1 MAIGI
6 VSEIKFNV
14 TKTSK
19 KGAEY
24 TVTQLSFFTEA
35 GGKKTESCFSDC
47 AYAEVLK
54 GLAPGDKIEA
64 TYVKNGEYFNLTDV
78 KLLEKGDGVA
88 PSFGGAGKASSTA
101 GAKAAYGGKDPEVQA
116 AIIRQNALTNAVHF
130 VTSAPVSASL
140 VVKGS
145 ASPST
150 DFLADL
156 VINIAHKFEG
166 YTSGR
171 VAEEKLTG
179 TVDVVTTTQPTS
191 IPE

>member
-6 VSEIKFNV
+6 VSEVKFNV

-19 KGAEY
+19 KGADY

-35 GGKKTESCFSDC
+35 GGKKTENCFSDC
-47 AYAEVLK
+47 AYAGVLK
-54 GLAPGDKIEA
+54 ELAPGDKIEA
-64 TYVKNGEYFNLTDV
+64 VYVKNGEYFNLTDV
-78 KLLEKGDGVA
+78 KLLEKGNGVA
-88 PSFGGAGKASSTA
+88 PSFGGGGTPSAGGGKP
-101 GAKAAYGGKDPEVQA
+101 AYGGKDPEVQA

-130 VTSAPVSASL
+130 VTSDGVIAILAPKSKIPEV
-140 VVKGS
+140 
-145 ASPST
+145 

-156 VINIAHKFEG
+156 VLSIARKFEG

-179 TVDVVTTTQPTS
+179 TVDVVSTSQPTS

>member
-6 VSEIKFNV
+6 VGEVKFNV
-14 TKTSK
+14 QKTSK
-19 KGAEY
+19 KGDPY

-35 GGKKTESCFSDC
+35 GGKKTENCFSDC
-47 AYAEVLK
+47 SFAAVLK
-54 GLAPGDKIEA
+54 DLAPGDKIEA

-78 KLLEKGDGVA
+78 KLLEKGNGVA
-88 PSFGGAGKASSTA
+88 PTFGGSTPAAGSS
-101 GAKAAYGGKDPEVQA
+101 KPAYGGKDPEVQA

-130 VTSAPVSASL
+130 VTADGIMALLAPKASTPTVDFLTDL
-140 VVKGS
+140 VVNT
-145 ASPST
+145 AR
-150 DFLADL
+150 
-156 VINIAHKFEG
+156 KFEG

-179 TVDVVTTTQPTS
+179 TVESHTTQPTS